1 MKLLSL
7 KINQTYKSLD
17 RFEYDFKEIGMAYDH
32 ITSICFVGLNGSG
45 KSNII
50 EALSEIFC
58 FLDLYCLEYI
68 KTPKWALKSPLSF
81 EIEYLLYPA
90 TNKERHIRIKAVK
103 DKSPELFGQNKND
116 DFKSIPLH
124 HLKSVLPHRIIGY
137 SSGQNETISFPYLRN
152 QGFYADEVLRKALGR
167 NKNEIKDSIP
177 HTKTLFMDYDSN
189 ALILLSNWL
198 FQTQDD
204 LKLFSEYL
212 RIKAISSFRIAIN
225 LDKGN
230 VKLTK
235 ELENTISDLKT
246 CALIYDEDSTTQM
259 IVIDYIINSA
269 TRQAFQEIF
278 KTAQNFFTAIYKL
291 NLLNA
296 ISLTKKE
303 RDFYTQ
309 QNVKGALLEKPPS
322 VPKERKVFCIDQL
335 KLILTE
341 PQKEIDYVGI
351 SDGEHQFIHIIGTVM
366 LFNESNI
373 LFLLDEPES
382 HYNPKWRSHFIQILQ
397 EINHDVDSEFVIST
411 HSPYVISGCKKENV
425 VKFYRKKDVISYTSP
440 KRETFRNSF
449 EFLLKDLFELDSFID
464 QNTRE
469 RLKNIIKSKNLDK
482 MNQAVF
488 DFAESREKRY
498 LYQAIEIAEQQDL
511 KK

>member
-7 KINQTYKSLD
+7 KINQIYKSLD
-17 RFEYDFKEIGMAYDH
+17 RFAYDFKETGMKYDH
-32 ITSICFVGLNGSG
+32 ITPICFVGLNGSG

-81 EIEYLLYPA
+81 KIEYLLYPA
-90 TNKERHIRIKAVK
+90 TKKERHIRIKAVK
-103 DKSPELFGQNKND
+103 DNAPELLERSTND
-116 DFKSIPLH
+116 TFEPIPVKQLGEN
-124 HLKSVLPHRIIGY
+124 LPHRVIGY

-198 FQTQDD
+198 FKNQDD
-204 LKLFSEYL
+204 LKIFSDYL

-246 CALIYDEDSTTQM
+246 CALLYDEDRTSQI

-303 RDFYTQ
+303 RDFYTKQ
-309 QNVKGALLEKPPS
+309 DIKGALLEKPPS

-366 LFNESNI
+366 LFNEPNT

-382 HYNPKWRSHFIQILQ
+382 HYNPKWRSHFIRILQ

-411 HSPYVISGCKKENV
+411 HSPYVVSGCKKENV

-440 KRETFRNSF
+440 KRETFGNSF
-449 EFLLKDLFELDSFID
+449 EFLLKDLFELTSFID
-464 QNTRE
+464 QNTWE
-469 RLKNIIKSKNLDK
+469 RLKKIIDRKDLDE

-488 DFAESREKRY
+488 EFAETREKRL
-498 LYQAIEIAEQQDL
+498 LYQAIEIAEQKAAKQ
-511 KK
+511 